1 MDTLGVWEYSLK
13 DFLYRTD
20 KGQFF
25 IGRTD
30 RVVQGNIGVM
40 RPVAKKYI
48 SLCVQKCKILKD
60 KVGLW

>member
-1 MDTLGVWEYSLK
+1 MGVWEYSLK

-20 KGQFF
+20 KEQFF
-25 IGRTD
+25 IGRID
-30 RVVQGNIGVM
+30 RVVQGDIGVM

-48 SLCVQKCKILKD
+48 SLCLQKCKILKD